1 MRQKTITIICFLVIF
16 STLLQGQAR
25 KNILLITIDT
35 LRYDRVSIYNDNFV
49 KTPNIDKLAKKSV
62 IFKRAFAHTPLTLPS
77 HANILTGTT
86 PLYHGISDNNRFRLD
101 DKFLTLAEH
110 LKPSGY
116 RTAAFTASFVLNKY
130 FKLDQGFDLYHGPD
144 KSNELIAEEVVRS
157 SIEWLKDNEGPWF
170 LWIHIW
176 DPHAPYS
183 APEPFGS
190 RFRSDPYSGEV
201 AYTDSQLGILFKY
214 IENSGLM
221 KNTAI
226 VLTGD
231 HGEALGD
238 HGEQEHGY
246 FAYNETIHIPL
257 IIYDP
262 SLDDTTI
269 NKNVSHIDIFP
280 TICELTGVKIPGHI
294 QGRSLLPVIKGVDK
308 SEETIYFEA
317 KSAYYS
323 RGWAPLDG
331 FITKNRKFINL
342 PIKELYD
349 LKKDFGE
356 KRNIISRVTI
366 SELFSTLNPLISGL
380 TGADKD
386 LSEKKI
392 DPKALKKLK
401 TFGYLTGV
409 VQKKKT
415 IFTKEDD
422 LKVLLPIQLKLTE
435 ARKLE
440 KKGKY
445 REALELFM
453 EVRKLKPD
461 NISTYI
467 NIAELFHKTN
477 RIREGLETIEEGLA
491 KSPSNTD
498 LLLRK
503 GVLLVVNNQ
512 LGKGENILRNV
523 LSIDPDR
530 GEAWNY
536 LGISLFKK
544 GLMGKALEAYRKSE
558 EIDNTNPTLFNN
570 IATLYLSM
578 YLKQKDPELH
588 ENAVINFKKAL
599 EIDKNLSSAL
609 NGLGAA
615 YRFSGNREEAIK
627 YWKSAIEH
635 KPDFIQVYFNLAITL
650 LETGDKTGAK
660 RYLKILK
667 DKYYSRLDPR
677 SRGRLERLL
686 SEL

>member
-1 MRQKTITIICFLVIF
+1 MRQKLITIICFLVIF

-49 KTPNIDKLAKKSV
+49 KTPNMDKLAKKSV

-130 FKLDQGFDLYHGPD
+130 FKLDQGFDFYHGPD

-308 SEETIYFEA
+308 SEETI
-317 KSAYYS
+317 
-323 RGWAPLDG
+323 
-331 FITKNRKFINL
+331 
-342 PIKELYD
+342 
-349 LKKDFGE
+349 
-356 KRNIISRVTI
+356 
-366 SELFSTLNPLISGL
+366 
-380 TGADKD
+380 
-386 LSEKKI
+386 
-392 DPKALKKLK
+392 
-401 TFGYLTGV
+401 
-409 VQKKKT
+409 
-415 IFTKEDD
+415 
-422 LKVLLPIQLKLTE
+422 
-435 ARKLE
+435 
-440 KKGKY
+440 
-445 REALELFM
+445 
-453 EVRKLKPD
+453 
-461 NISTYI
+461 
-467 NIAELFHKTN
+467 
-477 RIREGLETIEEGLA
+477 
-491 KSPSNTD
+491 
-498 LLLRK
+498 
-503 GVLLVVNNQ
+503 
-512 LGKGENILRNV
+512 
-523 LSIDPDR
+523 
-530 GEAWNY
+530 
-536 LGISLFKK
+536 
-544 GLMGKALEAYRKSE
+544 
-558 EIDNTNPTLFNN
+558 
-570 IATLYLSM
+570 
-578 YLKQKDPELH
+578 
-588 ENAVINFKKAL
+588 
-599 EIDKNLSSAL
+599 
-609 NGLGAA
+609 
-615 YRFSGNREEAIK
+615 
-627 YWKSAIEH
+627 
-635 KPDFIQVYFNLAITL
+635 
-650 LETGDKTGAK
+650 
-660 RYLKILK
+660 
-667 DKYYSRLDPR
+667 
-677 SRGRLERLL
+677 
-686 SEL
+686 